1 MMKTKKYSWKKFSVD
16 LKKGVE
22 FLGSMKHEEATDERV
37 ECMVERA
44 LESKGHTNLI
54 WIYGISP
61 LYCKKL
67 NEYGM
72 YTGWKVLRLEGRC
85 YLLESQIVEIVHQD
99 RKEYYRIG
107 VNL

>member
-1 MMKTKKYSWKKFSVD
+1 MMKTKKYSWKKFSNN

-22 FLGSMKHEEATDERV
+22 FLGAMTHEEAIAERV
-37 ECMVERA
+37 DHMVERA
-44 LESKGHTNLI
+44 LENPGHVNLI
-54 WIYGISP
+54 WIYGIAP

-72 YTGWKVLRLEGRC
+72 YSGWQVIRPEGKF
-85 YLLESQIVEIVHQD
+85 YLISDKIVEVVKRD

-107 VNL
+107 GSL